1 MALGEESAIVEPEIT
16 RLLLPSRKIFPNVET
31 LSNVR
36 EPLAGIIVTFFAILL

>member
-1 MALGEESAIVEPEIT
+1 MALGDAKTIVEPEIT
-16 RLLLPSRKIFPNVET
+16 RLLEPSREISPNVET